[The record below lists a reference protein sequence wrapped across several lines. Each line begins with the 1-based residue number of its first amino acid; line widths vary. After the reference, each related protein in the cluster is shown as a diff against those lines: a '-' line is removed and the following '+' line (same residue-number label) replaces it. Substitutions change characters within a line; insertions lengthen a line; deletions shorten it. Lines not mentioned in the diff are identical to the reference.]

1 MKKLMTMVMALVL
14 AIGMMIPMFASAD
27 QKTQDIM
34 WVNCADGKTLNV
46 REMPD
51 KKAKVLYR
59 VESGKQIEILD
70 GTDAQGWLYV
80 RVNGKSAGYVMAK
93 FLVAAKPGKYEITER
108 SDNFRAVA
116 QYTVAAKALNK
127 KTTNSVCLRT
137 SPNKT
142 SRSIRRLTAGDQ
154 LTVVSV
160 GKTWSKVVDQNT
172 GRTGYVAND
181 YIAKV

>member
-1 MKKLMTMVMALVL
+1 MKKLMTMVLALVM

-27 QKTQDIM
+27 QKTQDYM

-46 REMPD
+46 RETPD
-51 KKAKVLYR
+51 TKAKVLYR
-59 VESGKQIEILD
+59 VESGKKIEILD
-70 GTDAQGWLYV
+70 STDAQGWLYV
-80 RVNGKSAGYVMAK
+80 RVAGKSSGYVMAK

-108 SDNFRAVA
+108 SDNFKAVT
-116 QYTVAAKALNK
+116 QYTVTAKALSK

-142 SRSIRRLTAGDQ
+142 ARSIRRLTAGDR

-160 GKTWSKVVDQNT
+160 GKVWSKVVDQKT

-181 YIAKV
+181 YIANV